1 MERWNRIQERKQA
14 SQNLTRRSEMVI
26 WSSKKEKQFCEMNIY
41 GIGEG
46 RGARNKKQAKF
57 QERKKIET
65 FGNGR

>member
-46 RGARNKKQAKF
+46 RGARKKKR
-57 QERKKIET
+57 EKLCKRKKIGT
-65 FGNGR
+65 LGNIR